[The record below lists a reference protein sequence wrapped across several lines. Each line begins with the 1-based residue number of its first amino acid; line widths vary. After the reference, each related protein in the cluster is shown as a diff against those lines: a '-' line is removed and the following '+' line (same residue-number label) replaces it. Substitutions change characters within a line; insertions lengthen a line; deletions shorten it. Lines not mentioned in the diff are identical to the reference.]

1 MADEATRSRN
11 PAGHAGLL
19 DNLLAL
25 ASALAGF
32 FESRFALFSRESKA
46 ALVQMLG
53 LAACLI
59 AAVMLVAIGY
69 IFLIVSAVAG
79 LAHLAQVSWL
89 WVTMAAA
96 GMHFLIALVLL
107 LVARSRMTKPLFRAT
122 ASELKKDREWLRNL
136 ETTSR
141 PRN

>member
-32 FESRFALFSRESKA
+32 FETRFSLFSKESKA

-59 AAVMLVAIGY
+59 AAVMLAAIGY

-89 WVTMAAA
+89 WVALAAA
-96 GMHFLIALVLL
+96 GMHFLIAVVLL

-122 ASELKKDREWLRNL
+122 ASELRKDREWLKNL

>member
-1 MADEATRSRN
+1 MAEEATRSRN

-32 FESRFALFSRESKA
+32 FESRFAVFSKESKA

-59 AAVMLVAIGY
+59 AAVMVVAIGY

-96 GMHFLIALVLL
+96 GMHFLIALALL
-107 LVARSRMTKPLFRAT
+107 LVARSRMKKPLFRAT
-122 ASELKKDREWLRNL
+122 ASELKKDREWLKNL

>member
-19 DNLLAL
+19 DNLLGL

-32 FESRFALFSRESKA
+32 FESRFALFSKESKA
-46 ALVQMLG
+46 ALAQMLG
-53 LAACLI
+53 LAACLL
-59 AAVMLVAIGY
+59 AAVILFAIGY
-69 IFLIVSAVAG
+69 VFLIVSAVAG

-89 WVTMAAA
+89 WVALAAA

-107 LVARSRMTKPLFRAT
+107 LVARSRMMKPLFRAT
-122 ASELKKDREWLRNL
+122 ASELRKDREWLTNL
-136 ETTSR
+136 NTTSR

>member
-25 ASALAGF
+25 ASALVGF
-32 FESRFALFSRESKA
+32 FESRFALFSKESKA
-46 ALVQMLG
+46 AVVQMLG

-69 IFLIVSAVAG
+69 VFLIVSAVAG
-79 LAHLAQVSWL
+79 LARLAQVSWL
-89 WVTMAAA
+89 WVALTAA
-96 GMHFLIALVLL
+96 GTHFLIALVLL
-107 LVARSRMTKPLFRAT
+107 LVARSRMRKPLFRAT
-122 ASELKKDREWLRNL
+122 ASELKKDREWLKNL
-136 ETTSR
+136 EMTSR

>member
-32 FESRFALFSRESKA
+32 FESRFALFSKESKA
-46 ALVQMLG
+46 ALLQMLG

-59 AAVMLVAIGY
+59 AALMLVAIGY
-69 IFLIVSAVAG
+69 VFLIVSAVAG

-89 WVTMAAA
+89 WVALAVA
-96 GMHFLIALVLL
+96 GTHFLIAVVLL

-122 ASELKKDREWLRNL
+122 ASELKKDREWLTNL
-136 ETTSR
+136 NTTSR

>member
-32 FESRFALFSRESKA
+32 FESRFALFSKESKA
-46 ALVQMLG
+46 AFVQMIG

-59 AAVMLVAIGY
+59 AAVMLVVIGY
-69 IFLIVSAVAG
+69 VFLIVSAVAG

-89 WVTMAAA
+89 WVALAAA

-107 LVARSRMTKPLFRAT
+107 LVARSRMTKPIFRAT
-122 ASELKKDREWLRNL
+122 ASELKKDREWLTNL
-136 ETTSR
+136 NTTSR

>member
-32 FESRFALFSRESKA
+32 FESRFALFSKESKA

-69 IFLIVSAVAG
+69 VFLIVSAVAG

-107 LVARSRMTKPLFRAT
+107 LVARSRMTKPLFHAT
-122 ASELKKDREWLRNL
+122 ASELRKDREWLTNL
-136 ETTSR
+136 NTTTR

>member
-32 FESRFALFSRESKA
+32 FESRFALFSKESKA

-53 LAACLI
+53 LGRLSDRRCDARRDWIYFSHRKRGRRPGAPRSG
-59 AAVMLVAIGY
+59 LVAVGDDGGGRDA
-69 IFLIVSAVAG
+69 FPHRAG
-79 LAHLAQVSWL
+79 SPPGRAQPHDE
-89 WVTMAAA
+89 AA
-96 GMHFLIALVLL
+96 L
-107 LVARSRMTKPLFRAT
+107 SR
-122 ASELKKDREWLRNL
+122 NGI
-136 ETTSR
+136 
-141 PRN
+141 

>member
-1 MADEATRSRN
+1 MAEEATRSRN

-32 FESRFALFSRESKA
+32 FESRFALFSKESKA

-53 LAACLI
+53 LAAFLI
-59 AAVMLVAIGY
+59 AALMLVAVGY
-69 IFLIVSAVAG
+69 VFLIASAVVG

-89 WVTMAAA
+89 WVALAAA
-96 GMHFLIALVLL
+96 GTHFLIAVVLL

-122 ASELKKDREWLRNL
+122 ASELKKDREWLKNL

>member
-32 FESRFALFSRESKA
+32 FESRFALFSKESKA
-46 ALVQMLG
+46 ALAQMLG
-53 LAACLI
+53 LAACLL
-59 AAVMLVAIGY
+59 AAVILFAIGY
-69 IFLIVSAVAG
+69 VFLIVSAVAG

-89 WVTMAAA
+89 WVALAAA

-107 LVARSRMTKPLFRAT
+107 LVARSRMMKPLFRAT
-122 ASELKKDREWLRNL
+122 ASELRKDREWLTNL
-136 ETTSR
+136 NTTSR

>member
-25 ASALAGF
+25 LRALAVF
-32 FESRFALFSRESKA
+32 FEIRFALLARDSKA
-46 ALVQMLG
+46 ALVQMFG
-53 LAACLI
+53 LAACL
-59 AAVMLVAIGY
+59 LVALLLFTFGY
-69 IFLIVSAVAG
+69 IFLIASAIVG
-79 LAHLAQVSWL
+79 LAHIARVSWL
-89 WVTMAAA
+89 WTAFAAA
-96 GMHFLIALVLL
+96 GVHFVIALVFL

-122 ASELKKDREWLRNL
+122 ASELKKDREWLKNL
-136 ETTSR
+136 DTTSR

>member
-1 MADEATRSRN
+1 MADKATRSRN

-32 FESRFALFSRESKA
+32 FESRFALFSKESKA
-46 ALVQMLG
+46 ALAQMLG
-53 LAACLI
+53 LAACLL
-59 AAVMLVAIGY
+59 AAVILFAIGY
-69 IFLIVSAVAG
+69 VFLIVSAVAG

-89 WVTMAAA
+89 WVALAAA

-107 LVARSRMTKPLFRAT
+107 LVARSRMMKPLFRAT
-122 ASELKKDREWLRNL
+122 ASELRKDREWLTNL
-136 ETTSR
+136 NTTTR

>member
-32 FESRFALFSRESKA
+32 FESRFALFSKESKA
-46 ALVQMLG
+46 ALAQMLG
-53 LAACLI
+53 LAACLL
-59 AAVMLVAIGY
+59 AAVILFAIGY
-69 IFLIVSAVAG
+69 VFLIVSAVAG

-89 WVTMAAA
+89 WVALAAA

-107 LVARSRMTKPLFRAT
+107 LVARSRMMKPLFRAT
-122 ASELKKDREWLRNL
+122 ASELRKDREWLTNL
-136 ETTSR
+136 NTTSR
-141 PRN
+141 SRN